1 MRRYRWL
8 SVAGSPALW
17 IGAALGTMLTA
28 VIWEV
33 PYINWYPVVAPLEA
47 SPLVI
52 RQDAKGDGRFLAPR
66 SGRRRHRGVDL
77 VAALHSPVRAI
88 RSGTVVQIGVHRG
101 LGRFVE
107 LEHRQHLHSVY
118 AHLDEV
124 LVEAGAR
131 VRQGTQIGTVGKTG
145 NARHRWITPHLHLE
159 VVKDGHPIDPQSLGL
174 PIVDPARAPDLSGGA
189 GCRPPWGVVC
199 GAPGL
204 PGGLHTTTRP
214 LALVA
219 GADTHEQGGE

>member
-1 MRRYRWL
+1 MRRPL
-8 SVAGSPALW
+8 DAGPGFGRRPLLGMSPRGAPLW
-17 IGAALGTMLTA
+17 IGMLVGSLVTWT
-28 VIWEV
+28 VTEL
-33 PYINWYPVVAPLEA
+33 PYVNWHPVASPLEA
-47 SPLVI
+47 SSLII

-66 SGRRRHRGVDL
+66 SGGRRHQGIDL
-77 VAALHSPVRAI
+77 VADLHCPVRAI
-88 RSGTVVQIGVHRG
+88 RSGTVVQVGVHRG

-159 VVKDGHPIDPQSLGL
+159 VVKDGEPIDPQSLGL
-174 PIVDPARAPDLSGGA
+174 PIAEPVASRLVTRLAGDSG
-189 GCRPPWGVVC
+189 
-199 GAPGL
+199 
-204 PGGLHTTTRP
+204 
-214 LALVA
+214 
-219 GADTHEQGGE
+219 HEQGGE